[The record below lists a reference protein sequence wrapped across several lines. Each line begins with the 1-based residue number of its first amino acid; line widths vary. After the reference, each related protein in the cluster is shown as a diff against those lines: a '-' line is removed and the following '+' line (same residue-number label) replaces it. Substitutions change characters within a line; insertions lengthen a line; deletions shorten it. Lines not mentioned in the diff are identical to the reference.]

1 MTQVDR
7 MDVGMFFGYAAELLK
22 VNPPHITDQPI
33 VARMRQ
39 IGIEP
44 GKSFDLGKADL
55 AVKRALERAA
65 PDALQAMRAKIPTLA
80 RVVNGW

>member
-1 MTQVDR
+1 
-7 MDVGMFFGYAAELLK
+7 
-22 VNPPHITDQPI
+22 
-33 VARMRQ
+33 MRQ

-65 PDALQAMRAKIPTLA
+65 SDALQGMRAKIPTLA